1 MSEEINGAADQQIVE
16 NAEVKNEPVKESV
29 ATETEKTTPVG
40 ISKKELEELLARNN
54 DELNRKW
61 QSKVDTVIGEKK
73 AVERKALTVEQRI
86 EQIEREREAERLSFA
101 RERAKLGAKIDD
113 ELDAAIGLYRSN
125 NIEEIGKGAEAIKA
139 FFEKMKAAHEADK
152 EAAIKEALAQA
163 GAQPRPRA
171 GKDQKVMSAADF
183 EKLAPKERAEYM
195 ASGGTIID

>member
-16 NAEVKNEPVKESV
+16 NAEVKPVKEAGLTKEDLEARIAVIKEEINRTWQGRFDKLLS
-29 ATETEKTTPVG
+29 E
-40 ISKKELEELLARNN
+40 KKEKEN
-54 DELNRKW
+54 
-61 QSKVDTVIGEKK
+61 Q
-73 AVERKALTVEQRI
+73 ALTIEQRI
-86 EQIEREREAERLSFA
+86 EQVEREREAERLSFA
-101 RERAKLGAKIDD
+101 RERAKLGANIDD
-113 ELDAAIGLYRSN
+113 ELDAAIGLYRSDN
-125 NIEEIGKGAEAIKA
+125 PEEIVKGAESIKA

-195 ASGGTIID
+195 ASGGTITD